1 MSGVIKAQVLPKT
14 KRVIILAY
22 IDKIDHY
29 KVTIMTARG
38 MIDLR
43 KTFYGQQTAEAFF
56 NERLAAET
64 V

>member
-1 MSGVIKAQVLPKT
+1 MSGVLKAGILQKT

-38 MIDLR
+38 MIDLK
-43 KTFYGQQTAEAFF
+43 KTFYGPNTANAFF
-56 NERLAAET
+56 DEKVANET